1 MKKTAFYALFLFLAS
16 YSFGLN
22 TQIVPASVTPPVSP
36 AMITAPAA
44 SLPEAL
50 TTTALSPAGVTIPAT
65 SNLTFTAAA
74 PAAITAAASAA
85 VSGTAAPVAAT
96 AQTPQVFYLWVPYS
110 PELTPAPSFYG
121 PSGLSQTPN
130 GVSATAMNVSGT
142 ALAVSPTATGVSG
155 TAASVSGTAVN
166 VSFTAENTDQNWTD
180 KSKTPEGISI
190 TAYDGGNVIYAFS
203 TGIADTVKLFWEPK
217 NKEASFKYNIY
228 RTTAVRY
235 EKINPRQITLTA
247 YADSGI
253 TSLTAYSYEIESID
267 EKGASY
273 MSVTFTVKTPPIN
286 FPQMPSGFKAFQDIE
301 AVTLKWSFG
310 GQGSFPV
317 SGYNIYRGKLSDK
330 LDFCK
335 FVPAAKNVYTD
346 NDVVP
351 ALRYYYSISAVDIRG
366 HESDQ
371 VTAPGVM
378 PFPPPRTN
386 LCIMPTAYRN
396 NIFNNNGFNVDC
408 GFAYYIGTLYGE
420 HNVAV
425 LGEGNDTFKKNGVWL
440 LSVDAKYTYFSGF
453 ENWWPAL
460 GAGVMYSLLMQ
471 DSIGGST
478 SNYQQGVGTSFST
491 KSSIIGLQ
499 GLYLVATKNIGWDFT
514 GDLGYVFGFKM
525 YKGDQGEGLGGYI
538 PYLVSSVLG
547 GGSDLTKDA
556 NTNYDSKNV
565 YYLGFSRPLF
575 GKASVKVEFMVPV
588 EMNDR
593 AYMPSTY
600 IINTHIDRLLNF
612 DIAYMHYSGGFAW
625 LGYYNLR
632 FSVFPSPYK

>member
-1 MKKTAFYALFLFLAS
+1 
-16 YSFGLN
+16 
-22 TQIVPASVTPPVSP
+22 
-36 AMITAPAA
+36 
-44 SLPEAL
+44 
-50 TTTALSPAGVTIPAT
+50 
-65 SNLTFTAAA
+65 
-74 PAAITAAASAA
+74 
-85 VSGTAAPVAAT
+85 
-96 AQTPQVFYLWVPYS
+96 
-110 PELTPAPSFYG
+110 
-121 PSGLSQTPN
+121 
-130 GVSATAMNVSGT
+130 MNVSGT
-142 ALAVSPTATGVSG
+142 ASSVSPTATGVSG
-155 TAASVSGTAVN
+155 TAESVSGTAVN
-166 VSFTAENTDQNWTD
+166 VSGTAVNVSVTAQSQDTGDTD
-180 KSKTPEGISI
+180 KNKTPEGISI
-190 TAYDGGNVIYAFS
+190 TAFDGGNVIYAFS

-235 EKINPRQITLTA
+235 EKINPGQITLTA

-253 TSLTAYSYEIESID
+253 TSLTAYSYKIESID

-273 MSVTFTVKTPPIN
+273 MSITFTVKTPPIN

-301 AVTLKWSFG
+301 SVTLKWSSG
-310 GQGSFPV
+310 GQGSFPL

-335 FVPAAKNVYTD
+335 FVPAAKSAYTD
-346 NDVVP
+346 NDVEP

-386 LCIMPTAYRN
+386 LCLMPTAYRN
-396 NIFNNNGFNVDC
+396 DIFDNNGFNVDC
-408 GFAYYIGTLYGE
+408 GFAYYIGTLYGA

-425 LGEGNDTFKKNGVWL
+425 LGEGTDTFKKNGVWL
-440 LSVDAKYTYFSGF
+440 LSVDAKYTYFSGY

-478 SNYQQGVGTSFST
+478 TNYQQGVGTSFST

-514 GDLGYVFGFKM
+514 GDVGYVFGFKM

-538 PYLVSSVLG
+538 PYLVSSILG
-547 GGSDLTKDA
+547 GGSDLTNAAD
-556 NTNYDSKNV
+556 TNYDSKNV
-565 YYLGFSRPLF
+565 YYLGFSRPIF
-575 GKASVKVEFMVPV
+575 GKASIKVELMVPV

-612 DIAYMHYSGGFAW
+612 DIAYMHYAGGFAW